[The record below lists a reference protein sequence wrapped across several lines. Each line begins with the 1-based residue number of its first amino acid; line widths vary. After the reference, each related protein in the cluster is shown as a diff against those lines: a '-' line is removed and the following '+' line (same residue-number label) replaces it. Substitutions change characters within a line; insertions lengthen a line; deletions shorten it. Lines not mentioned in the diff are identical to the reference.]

1 MQMSRQIA
9 TPPSGYG
16 SAADISSQAES
27 ARYPM
32 ILLGLFLV
40 WFGFLAIAPWY
51 REDWLLENVLV
62 FIIVPWLIWS
72 YHKLRFSNFSYT
84 LIFIFSCFHEL
95 GAHYTYA
102 EVPLYSWAEKYAGL
116 DLSGLLG
123 SERNHY
129 DRLVHFLYGFLLLPP
144 IVEIFEARAHLQK
157 VWRFVVPIT
166 FMMAFSEMF
175 EIIEW
180 QAAEIFGGD
189 LGQAYLG
196 TQGDIWDAQKD
207 SLAAA
212 VGAVISTVLLHA
224 VRKFRTKRQRV
235 GDTPLPGNRQQKLT
249 STPQALRSET

>member
-1 MQMSRQIA
+1 MKISRQIA

-16 SAADISSQAES
+16 TAADDLLRAGSD
-27 ARYPM
+27 RYPLA
-32 ILLGLFLV
+32 LLALFVLV
-40 WFGFLAIAPWY
+40 WSALAIAPWY
-51 REDWLLENVLV
+51 RQDWLLENILV
-62 FIIVPWLIWS
+62 FIIVPWLVWS
-72 YHKLRFSNFSYT
+72 YRKLRFSNFSYT
-84 LIFIFSCFHEL
+84 LIFIFSCLHEL

-129 DRLVHFLYGFLLLPP
+129 DRLVHFLYGFLLLPA
-144 IVEIFEARAHLQK
+144 IVEIFEARANLQK
-157 VWRFVVPIT
+157 VWRFIVPVT

-212 VGAVISTVLLHA
+212 VGAVGSTVLLHA
-224 VRKFRTKRQRV
+224 VRKFRTKHQSV
-235 GDTPLPGNRQQKLT
+235 GDTQSPGNRQQKPAT
-249 STPQALRSET
+249 TPQTLRSET

>member
-1 MQMSRQIA
+1 MSRQIA
-9 TPPSGYG
+9 TPLSGYG
-16 SAADISSQAES
+16 TAADDLSRTESS
-27 ARYPM
+27 RYPLV
-32 ILLGLFLV
+32 LLALFTL
-40 WFGFLAIAPWY
+40 WWSLLAIAPWY

-62 FIIVPWLIWS
+62 FIVVPWLIWS
-72 YHKLRFSNFSYT
+72 YHKLRFTNFSYT
-84 LIFIFSCFHEL
+84 LIFIFSCLHEV

-116 DLSGLLG
+116 DLSGVLG

-166 FMMAFSEMF
+166 FMMAFSELF

-212 VGAVISTVLLHA
+212 TGAAISTVLYHWYK
-224 VRKFRTKRQRV
+224 KFRTKRQSV
-235 GDTPLPGNRQQKLT
+235 GDTKSPGNRYQKLT

>member
-1 MQMSRQIA
+1 MSRQVA
-9 TPPSGYG
+9 PPLSGYG
-16 SAADISSQAES
+16 IAVDNLSRIES
-27 ARYPM
+27 ARYPLV
-32 ILLGLFLV
+32 LLALFTLWWSV
-40 WFGFLAIAPWY
+40 LAIAPWY

-72 YHKLRFSNFSYT
+72 YRKLRLSNFSYT

-129 DRLVHFLYGFLLLPP
+129 DRLVHFLYGFLILPP
-144 IVEIFEARAHLQK
+144 IVEIFEARAKLQK
-157 VWRFVVPIT
+157 IWRFIVPIA
-166 FMMAFSEMF
+166 FMMAFSELF

-212 VGAVISTVLLHA
+212 VGAVSSTVLYYGYQ
-224 VRKFRTKRQRV
+224 KFRTKRQSGV
-235 GDTPLPGNRQQKLT
+235 DKK
-249 STPQALRSET
+249 